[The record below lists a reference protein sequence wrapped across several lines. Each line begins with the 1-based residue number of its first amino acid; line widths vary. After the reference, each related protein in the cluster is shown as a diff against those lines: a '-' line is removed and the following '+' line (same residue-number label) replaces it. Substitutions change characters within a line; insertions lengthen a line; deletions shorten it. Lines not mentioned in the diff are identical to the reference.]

1 MQPLL
6 FLILALMMFPQI
18 VETIYSPALP
28 SIAAFFGVSV
38 STAGLTLSCYFV
50 AFAFGVMFWGVIA
63 DKLGRRPAMM
73 LGLVCYALGSAI
85 AVCAPDFEWLLLA
98 RALCAFGVAA
108 GSVVSQT
115 ILRDRWQGP
124 QLAEFF
130 SYMGMGI
137 ALSPVIGMLAGGQLV
152 SIGGHQAVFCVLLLI
167 ALLLLAVTARVLPE
181 TRREQVSTDLLAL
194 GQQMVK
200 DGALWRDAI
209 LVACFNVL
217 LFGYYLQG
225 PFLFARFGLSEQT
238 FGYSGIALAI
248 GTVLGSYTNKILLKR
263 GQSPDLLITNASQ
276 LVVISAAGVY
286 ALQSSLLFLFPMMGV
301 VAAFA
306 IAIPNIL
313 SRALKTYQG
322 QLGGAGALF
331 GLGYYLLIGTG
342 LGISGWLE
350 NLGMSSLLF
359 AIIAMLVASKEKLR
373 LVRSAK

>member
-1 MQPLL
+1 MRPLL
-6 FLILALMMFPQI
+6 FLIMALMMFPQL

-50 AFAFGVMFWGVIA
+50 AFAFGVLFWGVMA

-73 LGLVCYALGSAI
+73 LGLGCYALGSAI
-85 AVCAPDFEWLLLA
+85 AVYAPNFEWLLLA
-98 RALCAFGVAA
+98 RTLSAFGIAA

-137 ALSPVIGMLAGGQLV
+137 ALSPVIGMLSGGQLV
-152 SIGGHQAVFCVLLLI
+152 GFGGHQAVFSVLLLI
-167 ALLLLAVTARVLPE
+167 ALLLLAVTAKVLPE
-181 TRREQVSTDLLAL
+181 TRRGQVSVDLSAL
-194 GQQMVK
+194 GLQMVK
-200 DGALWRDAI
+200 DSALRRNAI

-225 PFLFARFGLSEQT
+225 PFLFARFGLSQQV

-248 GTVLGSYTNKILLKR
+248 GTVLGSYANKILLKR
-263 GQSPDLLITNASQ
+263 GQKPDKLIANASQ
-276 LVVISAAGVY
+276 LAMISAVGVY
-286 ALQSSLLFLFPMMGV
+286 ALQSSLLFLLPMMGV

-313 SRALKTYQG
+313 SHALKAYQS

-342 LGISGWLE
+342 LGITGWLE
-350 NLGMSSLLF
+350 NLGISTLLF
-359 AIIAMLVASKEKLR
+359 ATIAILVTNKKKFT
-373 LVRSAK
+373 LVR

>member
-1 MQPLL
+1 MRPLL
-6 FLILALMMFPQI
+6 FLILALMMFPQV

-50 AFAFGVMFWGVIA
+50 AFAFGVVFWGVMA

-85 AVCAPDFEWLLLA
+85 AVYAPNFEWLLLA
-98 RALCAFGVAA
+98 RTLCAFGVAT

-137 ALSPVIGMLAGGQLV
+137 ALSPAIGMLAGGQLV
-152 SIGGHQAVFCVLLLI
+152 SFGGHQAVFSVLLLI
-167 ALLLLAVTARVLPE
+167 ALLLLAVTARALPE
-181 TRREQVSTDLLAL
+181 TRREQVSVDLLAL

-200 DGALWRDAI
+200 DSTLWRDTI

-225 PFLFARFGLSEQT
+225 PFLFARLGLSEQT

-263 GQSPDLLITNASQ
+263 GQSPDQLIVNASQ
-276 LVVISAAGVY
+276 LAVISAAGVY
-286 ALQSSLLFLFPMMGV
+286 ALQSSPLFLLPMMGV

-313 SRALKTYQG
+313 SRALKAYQS

-331 GLGYYLLIGTG
+331 GLGYYLFIGTG

-350 NLGMSSLLF
+350 NLGMSSLLC
-359 AIIAMLVASKEKLR
+359 ATIAMLVANKEKFTLIR
-373 LVRSAK
+373 